1 VAISDH
7 PKYGKYFRMLKVGLP
22 REAIKAK
29 MQHEGMNP
37 SYLDKDPSEVI
48 PIDSG
53 DDNGA
58 AGGAGGGGSSNEAK
72 VAVADHPAYAKYFKM
87 MKVGLPKEAIK
98 AKMQQEGVNPSYLD
112 KDPTELVPLVESK
125 TPGGGDAAAVTRPKG
140 PNPALALIAG
150 NAAALSSGGGGKNI
164 PKLRK
169 KKLYWKAL
177 DASQV
182 GRDSLWADKDD
193 DITLDEAEF
202 NQLFVERYVLTR
214 CLVDNVVKRAGTTDT
229 HRCLPCCPLF
239 TILTYHPLY
248 LLHSTALHPLHD
260 SNDDLKKPQ
269 GEVRAAAGPLVSR
282 KRVNLIDM
290 KRGQNAGIALARIKM
305 SFAEVKERI
314 SLMDDE
320 IFTTDQ
326 LRSLS
331 VRDPTHIFCPVLSC
345 PVLSCPV
352 MSCPVHSYSF
362 HYLILHL
369 FT

>member
-1 VAISDH
+1 MISLTEPKNGAEDGGHTVTGGGDVAISDH

-37 SYLDKDPSEVI
+37 SYLDKDPSEII
-48 PIDSG
+48 PIETN

-58 AGGAGGGGSSNEAK
+58 GGGSSGGGGNSNEAK

-98 AKMQQEGVNPSYLD
+98 AKMQQEGVNPTYLD

-125 TPGGGDAAAVTRPKG
+125 APGGGDTAAATRPK

-150 NAAALSSGGGGKNI
+150 SAAALSSGGGGKNI

-202 NQLFVERYVLTR
+202 NQLFVERYALQ
-214 CLVDNVVKRAGTTDT
+214 
-229 HRCLPCCPLF
+229 
-239 TILTYHPLY
+239 Y
-248 LLHSTALHPLHD
+248 LLIYCLQH
-260 SNDDLKKPQ
+260 
-269 GEVRAAAGPLVSR
+269 
-282 KRVNLIDM
+282 
-290 KRGQNAGIALARIKM
+290 
-305 SFAEVKERI
+305 
-314 SLMDDE
+314 
-320 IFTTDQ
+320 
-326 LRSLS
+326 
-331 VRDPTHIFCPVLSC
+331 
-345 PVLSCPV
+345 
-352 MSCPVHSYSF
+352 
-362 HYLILHL
+362 
-369 FT
+369 

>member
-1 VAISDH
+1 MAISDH

-58 AGGAGGGGSSNEAK
+58 AGGVGGGGSSNEAK

-202 NQLFVERYVLTR
+202 NQLFVERYVLTY
-214 CLVDNVVKRAGTTDT
+214 CLVFYNGEKKADTTDT
-229 HRCLPCCPLF
+229 HRCLSCCPLF

-248 LLHSTALHPLHD
+248 LLHSFPSHPPH
-260 SNDDLKKPQ
+260 
-269 GEVRAAAGPLVSR
+269 
-282 KRVNLIDM
+282 
-290 KRGQNAGIALARIKM
+290 
-305 SFAEVKERI
+305 
-314 SLMDDE
+314 
-320 IFTTDQ
+320 
-326 LRSLS
+326 
-331 VRDPTHIFCPVLSC
+331 PTP
-345 PVLSCPV
+345 
-352 MSCPVHSYSF
+352 
-362 HYLILHL
+362 
-369 FT
+369 

>member
-1 VAISDH
+1 MISLTEPKNGADDSGHTVAGGGDVAISDH

-37 SYLDKDPSEVI
+37 SYLDKDPSELV
-48 PIDSG
+48 PLEVTSG

-58 AGGAGGGGSSNEAK
+58 GGGSSGGGSNSNEAK

-98 AKMQQEGVNPSYLD
+98 AKMQQEGVNPTYLD

-125 TPGGGDAAAVTRPKG
+125 TPGGGDTAAVTRPKNAA
-140 PNPALALIAG
+140 NPALALIAG
-150 NAAALSSGGGGKNI
+150 SAAALNSGGGGKNI

-202 NQLFVERYVLTR
+202 NQLFVERYVLMCVYLLSLDTR
-214 CLVDNVVKRAGTTDT
+214 EHGHPILTAHLVTYSHPFSCST
-229 HRCLPCCPLF
+229 P
-239 TILTYHPLY
+239 TILPYY
-248 LLHSTALHPLHD
+248 FILHSFF
-260 SNDDLKKPQ
+260 
-269 GEVRAAAGPLVSR
+269 
-282 KRVNLIDM
+282 LI
-290 KRGQNAGIALARIKM
+290 
-305 SFAEVKERI
+305 
-314 SLMDDE
+314 
-320 IFTTDQ
+320 T
-326 LRSLS
+326 
-331 VRDPTHIFCPVLSC
+331 C
-345 PVLSCPV
+345 
-352 MSCPVHSYSF
+352 
-362 HYLILHL
+362 
-369 FT
+369 